1 MKKRFIWMI
10 AAILLLSCT
19 GRQNKPLV
27 GDIFDESNISAGE
40 RMIVDA

>member
-1 MKKRFIWMI
+1 ML

-19 GRQNKPLV
+19 GRQSKTPV